1 MLPKKKNLNQS
12 GQKISNSVNIY
23 IKFTIFSFHF
33 VAKQDCPKRKKI
45 LNSTQILLNSRDIQ
59 WYVCTE
65 VLKYG
70 TNKHCLAFFFP
81 FSTNLN
87 VEEKLYKDNE
97 QFTYVFNMIFLD

>member
-1 MLPKKKNLNQS
+1 MFPKKRIRMSLVKKFQTVS
-12 GQKISNSVNIY
+12 IFISSLP
-23 IKFTIFSFHF
+23 SFPSILLLIRI
-33 VAKQDCPKRKKI
+33 VQRGKKI
-45 LNSTQILLNSRDIQ
+45 KIQHKILLNCRDMQ
-59 WYVCTE
+59 WCVCTE

>member
-1 MLPKKKNLNQS
+1 M
-12 GQKISNSVNIY
+12 
-23 IKFTIFSFHF
+23 
-33 VAKQDCPKRKKI
+33 
-45 LNSTQILLNSRDIQ
+45 Q

-70 TNKHCLAFFFP
+70 TNKHCLAFFP
-81 FSTNLN
+81 ISTNLN